1 MRGET
6 PMKPIG
12 YDRKR
17 TAEILDAQDIDV
29 LVASTDVN
37 VFYTTGLPTL
47 HVANNPILWV
57 LKNQFPYIAL
67 VRRDG
72 EVSLFYWMV
81 FSSLDKFSWVKDA
94 TGIISPQQAMKMVS
108 DKLTDWGVESGKT
121 VGLESLMPRYQADY
135 LASKFPGVK
144 VIDGDSAFLKMRL
157 IKSKEEQERIK
168 RSTTIAEKAIEQI
181 IEEVREGMTDHH
193 LLKIARRTIVEE
205 GAEGWDHLTI
215 GIGSAD
221 PEAPGVGT
229 VMRRGDITRLDIGA
243 VWKGYVSDVSRHVVI
258 GEIPEGADEVVKRMI
273 KVQEFCVDQ
282 IRPGVDPNE
291 VYKATMKFHQP
302 LKPGVKPI
310 ITCHSIGL
318 ECEEAQIFSRMG
330 KADFLFEEGMVM
342 DVEIWQNFKDL
353 GLIGVED
360 CYRVTQKG
368 CERISSLDKEIF
380 VKRG

>member
-1 MRGET
+1 M

-12 YDRKR
+12 FDKKR
-17 TAEILDAQDIDV
+17 AAHILDTLDIDV

-67 VRRDG
+67 IRRDG
-72 EVSLFYWMV
+72 ELSLFYWMV
-81 FSSLDKFSWVKDA
+81 FSSLDKFSWVEDT

-108 DKLTDWGVESGKT
+108 DKLVEWGVESGKT
-121 VGLESLMPRYQADY
+121 VGLESLMPRYQADH
-135 LASKFPGVK
+135 LTSKFPGVRF
-144 VIDGDSAFLKMRL
+144 IDGDNAFLRMRL
-157 IKSKEEQERIK
+157 VKSKEEQERIK
-168 RSTTIAEKAIEQI
+168 RSTAIAETAIEQV
-181 IEEVREGMTDHH
+181 IEGVYEGITDYD
-193 LLKIARRTIVEE
+193 LLWIARRTIVDE

-258 GEIPEGADEVVKRMI
+258 GEIPEGADEVVGRMI

-282 IRPGVDPNE
+282 IKPGADPNE

>member
-1 MRGET
+1 MRWGI

-12 YDRKR
+12 FDKKR
-17 TAEILDAQDIDV
+17 AADILSALDVDV

-37 VFYTTGLPTL
+37 VFYVTGLPTL

-67 VRRDG
+67 VRGDG

-81 FSSLDKFSWVKDA
+81 FSSLEKFSWVQDA
-94 TGIISPQQAMKMVS
+94 TGIISPEQAMKMAC
-108 DKLTDWGVESGKT
+108 DKLAEWGVGPGRT

-135 LASKFPGVK
+135 LRSKFPEVK
-144 VIDGDSAFLKMRL
+144 FTDGDSAFLKMRL
-157 IKSKEEQERIK
+157 VKSKEEQERIR
-168 RSTTIAEKAIEQI
+168 RSTSIAEKAIEKS
-181 IEEVREGMTDHH
+181 IEQVHEGISDYE
-193 LLKIARRTIVEE
+193 LLKTARRAIIDE

-229 VMRRGDITRLDIGA
+229 VMGRGDITRLDIGA

-258 GEIPEGADEVVKRMI
+258 GEIPEGAAEVVERMI

-282 IRPGVDPNE
+282 IGPGADPNE

-330 KADFLFEEGMVM
+330 RADFLFEEGMVM
-342 DVEIWQNFKDL
+342 DVEIWQNFKDV

-360 CYRVTQKG
+360 CYRVTKKG
-368 CERISSLDKEIF
+368 CERISSLNKEIF

>member
-1 MRGET
+1 MKRGI
-6 PMKPIG
+6 PMEPIG
-12 YDRKR
+12 FDKKR
-17 TAEILDAQDIDV
+17 AAKILDTQDIDV
-29 LVASTDVN
+29 LIASTDVN

-67 VRRDG
+67 IRRDG

-94 TGIISPQQAMKMVS
+94 AGIISPQQALKMVS
-108 DKLTDWGVESGKT
+108 DKLLEWGVESGKT
-121 VGLESLMPRYQADY
+121 VGLESLMPRYQADH
-135 LASKFPGVK
+135 LRSKFPGVK
-144 VIDGDSAFLKMRL
+144 FIDSDNAFLKMRL
-157 IKSKEEQERIK
+157 VKSKEEQQRIR
-168 RSTTIAEKAIEQI
+168 RSTEIAEMAIEQTIAEAH
-181 IEEVREGMTDHH
+181 RGATDYD
-193 LLKIARRTIVEE
+193 LLRIARRTIVEE
-205 GAEGWDHLTI
+205 DAEGWDHLTI

-229 VMRRGDITRLDIGA
+229 VLKQGDLTRLDIGA
-243 VWKGYVSDVSRHVVI
+243 IWKGYVSDVSRHFVI
-258 GEIPEGADEVVKRMI
+258 GEIPEGADEVVERMI
-273 KVQEFCVDQ
+273 RVQEFCVDQ

-360 CYRVTQKG
+360 CYRVSGKG
-368 CERISSLDKEIF
+368 CERMSSLDKRIF
-380 VKRG
+380 VKKG

>member
-1 MRGET
+1 
-6 PMKPIG
+6 MKPIG
-12 YDRKR
+12 FDRKR
-17 TAEILDAQDIDV
+17 TAAILDALDIDV

-72 EVSLFYWMV
+72 ELSLFYWMV
-81 FSSLDKFSWVKDA
+81 FSSLDKFSWVEDA

-108 DKLTDWGVESGKT
+108 DKLAEWGVESGKT
-121 VGLESLMPRYQADY
+121 VGLEALMPRYQADY
-135 LASKFPGVK
+135 LTSKFPGVK
-144 VIDGDSAFLKMRL
+144 FIDGDSAFLKMRL
-157 IKSKEEQERIK
+157 VKSKEEQERIK
-168 RSTTIAEKAIEQI
+168 RSTAIAEKAIEQT
-181 IEEVREGMTDHH
+181 IEGVHVGITDYD
-193 LLKIARRTIVEE
+193 LLKIARRTIVDE

-258 GEIPEGADEVVKRMI
+258 GEAPEGADEVVERMI

-282 IRPGVDPNE
+282 IMPGANPSE
-291 VYKATMKFHQP
+291 VYKAAMKFHAP
-302 LKPGVKPI
+302 LKPGVKPH

-342 DVEIWQNFKDL
+342 DIEVWQNFKNL

>member
-1 MRGET
+1 
-6 PMKPIG
+6 MKPIG
-12 YDRKR
+12 FDKKR
-17 TAEILDAQDIDV
+17 ASEILDAQGIDV

-67 VRRDG
+67 IRRDG

-108 DKLTDWGVESGKT
+108 DKLAEWGVESGKT
-121 VGLESLMPRYQADY
+121 VGLESLMPRYQAEH
-135 LASKFPGVK
+135 LASKFSGVK
-144 VIDGDSAFLKMRL
+144 FIDGDSAFLRMRL
-157 IKSKEEQERIK
+157 VKSKEERERIK
-168 RSTTIAEKAIEQI
+168 RSTAIAEKAIEQT
-181 IEEVREGMTDHH
+181 IEGIHEGIVDYD
-193 LLKIARRTIVEE
+193 LLKMARRTIVDE

-229 VMRRGDITRLDIGA
+229 VMKRGDIARLDIGA

-258 GEIPEGADEVVKRMI
+258 GDIPEGADEVVERMI

-282 IRPGVDPNE
+282 IRPGADPNE

-302 LKPGVKPI
+302 LKPEVKPI

-318 ECEEAQIFSRMG
+318 ECEEAQVFSRMG
-330 KADFLFEEGMVM
+330 KANFLIEENMVV
-342 DVEIWQNFKDL
+342 DIEVWQNFKDL
-353 GLIGVED
+353 GLIGIED
-360 CYRVTQKG
+360 CYHITKKG
-368 CERISSLDKEIF
+368 CERISSLDKRIF
-380 VKRG
+380 VK

>member
-1 MRGET
+1 
-6 PMKPIG
+6 MKPVG
-12 YDRKR
+12 YDKKR
-17 TAEILDAQDIDV
+17 AADILEALDIDV

-47 HVANNPILWV
+47 HVTNNPILWV

-67 VRRDG
+67 IRRDG

-81 FSSLDKFSWVKDA
+81 FSSLEKFSWVKDA
-94 TGIISPQQAMKMVS
+94 AGIISPQQAMKMVS
-108 DKLTDWGVESGKT
+108 DKLLEWGVNAGRT
-121 VGLESLMPRYQADY
+121 VGLESLMPRYQADH
-135 LASKFPGVK
+135 LTSKFPDVK
-144 VIDGDSAFLKMRL
+144 FIDADTAFLKMRRV
-157 IKSKEEQERIK
+157 KSKEEQERIK
-168 RSTTIAEKAIEQI
+168 RSTAIAERAIEQV
-181 IEEVREGMTDHH
+181 IEEVYEGITDND
-193 LLKIARRTIVEE
+193 LLKIARRTIVDE

-229 VMRRGDITRLDIGA
+229 VMKRGDITRLDIGA

-258 GEIPEGADEVVKRMI
+258 GEIPEGADEVVERMI

-282 IRPGVDPNE
+282 INAGADPNE
-291 VYKATMKFHQP
+291 VYKATMQFHKP

-318 ECEEAQIFSRMG
+318 ECEEEQIFSRMG

-353 GLIGVED
+353 GLIGIED
-360 CYRVTQKG
+360 CYRVTKSG
-368 CERISSLDKEIF
+368 CERISTLDKEIF